1 MEILLKVLT
10 FVFGAV
16 CMFAAAGI
24 FARLIEKIL
33 PCAYALDFAGGGKMT
48 KQERQRKNYLTRFI
62 C

>member
-24 FARLIEKIL
+24 CTKIIDRYF
-33 PCAYALDFAGGGKMT
+33 PALLRWLLC
-48 KQERQRKNYLTRFI
+48 ER
-62 C
+62 